1 MARSYL
7 ERFLNES
14 EWQDHA
20 VGIIEEAVPTM
31 GELERYGELDESDGT
46 RACRKMFKAVVV
58 WEQIGHSLWE
68 RLRKDSGRDTRVHR
82 FGSYTMMSAPSQPQD
97 KPEDKAQDKPEDKPR
112 RPSHH
117 RMIGSRDLNPL
128 SIIMEQPTTPLK
140 SRRSSLTSLNTS
152 LSRNRGHDD
161 HENSPPSPRTR
172 RPQAAV
178 RRSSSVPAT
187 RRRFALQADCDCC
200 EGGVHDNERRATD
213 PGPSVES
220 GWSSDEEDEGKSE
233 LRLRSAATFPRK
245 LSKNCAH
252 AVRRTFEAL
261 HESRGRH
268 GNGERRPSA
277 GS

>member
-14 EWQDHA
+14 EWQDHM
-20 VGIIEEAVPTM
+20 VSIIQEAVPTM
-31 GELERYGELDESDGT
+31 GELESYGELDESEGT

-68 RLRKDSGRDTRVHR
+68 KLRDDSRRDVREHR
-82 FGSYTMMSAPSQPQD
+82 FGSYTMTSTPTQSQPRSED
-97 KPEDKAQDKPEDKPR
+97 KPQHKPEDKPR

-117 RMIGSRDLNPL
+117 RMLGSRDLNPL

-140 SRRSSLTSLNTS
+140 SRRSSLTSLST
-152 LSRNRGHDD
+152 RQRDDDEHD
-161 HENSPPSPRTR
+161 HAPPSPRRR
-172 RPQAAV
+172 RPQATV

-213 PGPSVES
+213 PGPSATS
-220 GWSSDEEDEGKSE
+220 GWSSDESEGEGDESIGD

-245 LSKNCAH
+245 LSKNCKH

-261 HESRGRH
+261 HDSRGR
-268 GNGERRPSA
+268 RPSL